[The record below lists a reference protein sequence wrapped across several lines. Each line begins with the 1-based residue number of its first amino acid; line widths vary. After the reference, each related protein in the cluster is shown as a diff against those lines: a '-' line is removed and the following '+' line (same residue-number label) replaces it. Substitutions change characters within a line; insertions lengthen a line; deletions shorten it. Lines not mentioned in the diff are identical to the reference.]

1 MSSSIMDQSTHQV
14 SNNVP
19 LDRFVARA
27 LSELPIL
34 EAEQDAARVVGLS
47 VMPPRSRMPLVN
59 LSTSG
64 PAIMLSPSN

>member
-1 MSSSIMDQSTHQV
+1 MDQSTHQV

-34 EAEQDAARVVGLS
+34 EAEQDAARVVALS
-47 VMPPRSRMPLVN
+47 VMPRRSPMPLVN
-59 LSTSG
+59 RG
-64 PAIMLSPSN
+64 PPHPAGYYVES